1 MQMTGNMPCIFRY
14 SMQKWYDYGPL
25 HMGTGPRFSMPRAER
40 QGAQRR
46 GHPEGWRAYGKFHH
60 DLAVLPH
67 WNHGFYRE
75 IIPKWPNYSGWWKIT
90 IYPYIYII
98 YVIYL
103 ILYIIYMW
111 LDMGNNG
118 LLSIKVD
125 IDRILIIWDV
135 YLFAYLSNLI

>member
-1 MQMTGNMPCIFRY
+1 MAELFRLV
-14 SMQKWYDYGPL
+14 KDYN
-25 HMGTGPRFSMPRAER
+25 
-40 QGAQRR
+40 
-46 GHPEGWRAYGKFHH
+46 
-60 DLAVLPH
+60 LP
-67 WNHGFYRE
+67 
-75 IIPKWPNYSGWWKIT
+75 I
-90 IYPYIYII
+90 YIYII

-135 YLFAYLSNLI
+135 YLFAYLSI